1 MPELSYRDA
10 IRSTLIEEMDRD
22 PSVVLL
28 GEDIGQYQGT
38 FRVTADLLARYGPK
52 RIIDTPISEAGF
64 VGAAIGMAMLGL
76 RPVVEMMT
84 WNFALLALDQIV
96 NNAAKVRY
104 FSGGQVDVPLVI
116 RGPNG
121 AGVQLS
127 AQHSQSLEVFY
138 AHVPG
143 LHVVAPATPAEA
155 KGLLRT
161 ALRGKDPVVFLE
173 NAALYSTKGE
183 VPDGDYQL
191 PFGVADIVRRGGDV
205 TVIAYSRMLSVA
217 LEAAERL
224 AGEGIEAEVINLR
237 TLRPLDRRTVIDSVG
252 RTHRAVVVQEQ
263 WRLFGPAAEIA
274 ATIMEGAFDLLD
286 APVER
291 VTGADVPMPYARN
304 LEQLAVP
311 HAEDVVLA
319 VRRTLYRDDS
329 APGGRNTEDRRDG

>member
-1 MPELSYRDA
+1 MPEFSYRDA

-28 GEDIGQYQGT
+28 GEDIGLYQGT
-38 FRVTADLLARYGPK
+38 FRVTADLLSRYGP
-52 RIIDTPISEAGF
+52 RRVIDTPISEEGF

-84 WNFALLALDQIV
+84 WNFSLLAFDQIV

-127 AQHSQSLEVFY
+127 AQHSQSLEVLY
-138 AHVPG
+138 AHIPG
-143 LHVVAPATPAEA
+143 LYVVMPATPADA

-161 ALRGKDPVVFLE
+161 AIRGRDPVIFFE
-173 NAALYSTKGE
+173 HAALYGTKGE
-183 VPDGDYQL
+183 VPDGDFTL
-191 PFGVADIVRRGGDV
+191 PFGVAEIARPGRDV
-205 TVIAYSRMLSVA
+205 TVVAFGRMVPVA
-217 LEAAERL
+217 LAAAAHL
-224 AGEGIEAEVINLR
+224 AADGIEAEVINLR
-237 TLRPLDRRTVIDSVG
+237 SMRPLDRETLIGSVS

-263 WRLFGPAAEIA
+263 WRPYGAAAEIA
-274 ATIMEGAFDLLD
+274 ATITEEVFDLLD

-304 LEQLAVP
+304 LEVLALP
-311 HAEDVVLA
+311 HEEHVVHA
-319 VRRTLYRDDS
+319 VRRTLYRQERAD
-329 APGGRNTEDRRDG
+329 A

>member
-22 PSVVLL
+22 PTVVLL

-38 FRVTADLLARYGPK
+38 FRITADLLSRYGP
-52 RIIDTPISEAGF
+52 RRVIDTPISELGF
-64 VGAAIGMAMLGL
+64 VGAAVGMAMLGL

-84 WNFALLALDQIV
+84 WNFSLLAYDQIV

-127 AQHSQSLEVFY
+127 AQHSQSLEAIY

-143 LHVVAPATPAEA
+143 LYVVTPATPAEA

-161 ALRGKDPVVFLE
+161 ALRGKDPVIFME
-173 NAALYSTKGE
+173 HAALYSLKGP
-183 VPDGDYQL
+183 VPDGDVAL
-191 PFGVADIVRRGGDV
+191 PFGQAEIARPGRDV
-205 TVIAYSRMLSVA
+205 TVVAYSRMLHLA

-237 TLRPLDRRTVIDSVG
+237 TLRPLDRRTIIASAQ

-263 WRLFGPAAEIA
+263 WKPFGAGAEIA
-274 ATIMEGAFDLLD
+274 AIIAEGAFDLLD
-286 APVER
+286 APIER

-304 LEQLAVP
+304 LELLALPTVEEIER
-311 HAEDVVLA
+311 AA
-319 VRRTLYRDDS
+319 RRTLYREA
-329 APGGRNTEDRRDG
+329 APAGGHADA

>member
-22 PSVVLL
+22 PAVVLL

-38 FRVTADLLARYGPK
+38 FRITADLLNRYGP
-52 RIIDTPISEAGF
+52 RRVIDTPISELGF
-64 VGAAIGMAMLGL
+64 VGAAVGMAMLGL

-84 WNFALLALDQIV
+84 WNFSLLAYDQIV

-127 AQHSQSLEVFY
+127 AQHSQSLEAIY

-143 LHVVAPATPAEA
+143 LYVVTPATPAEA

-161 ALRGKDPVVFLE
+161 ALRGKDPVIFME
-173 NAALYSTKGE
+173 HAALYSMKGSI
-183 VPDGDYQL
+183 PDGDFAL
-191 PFGVADIVRRGGDV
+191 PFGQAEIARPGRDV
-205 TVIAYSRMLSVA
+205 TIVGYSRMLHMA

-237 TLRPLDRRTVIDSVG
+237 TLRPLDRRTLTDSVR

-263 WRLFGPAAEIA
+263 WKPFGAGAEIA
-274 ATIMEGAFDLLD
+274 ATIAEGAFDLLD

-304 LEQLAVP
+304 LELLALPTVEEIER
-311 HAEDVVLA
+311 AA
-319 VRRTLYRDDS
+319 RRTLYREA
-329 APGGRNTEDRRDG
+329 APAGGRVDA

>member
-22 PSVVLL
+22 TAVVLL

-38 FRVTADLLARYGPK
+38 FRITADLLNRYGPT
-52 RIIDTPISEAGF
+52 RVIDTPISELGF

-84 WNFALLALDQIV
+84 WNFSLLAYDQIV
-96 NNAAKVRY
+96 NNAAKIRY
-104 FSGGQVDVPLVI
+104 FSGGQVNAPLVI

-127 AQHSQSLEVFY
+127 AQHSQSLEAIY

-143 LHVVAPATPAEA
+143 LHVVVPATPAEA

-161 ALRGKDPVVFLE
+161 AIRGTDPVIYLE
-173 NAALYSTKGE
+173 HAALYAMKGD
-183 VPDGDYQL
+183 VPDGDFRL
-191 PFGVADIVRRGGDV
+191 PFGRAEVVRHGRDV
-205 TVIAYSRMLSVA
+205 TIVAYSRMLHVA
-217 LEAAERL
+217 LEAAETL
-224 AGEGIEAEVINLR
+224 AAEGIEAEVINPR
-237 TLRPLDRRTVIDSVG
+237 TLRPLDRTTMVESVS

-263 WRLFGPAAEIA
+263 WLPFGAAAELA
-274 ATIMEGAFDLLD
+274 ASITEGAFDLLD

-291 VTGADVPMPYARN
+291 VGGADVPLPYARN
-304 LEQLAVP
+304 LELLALP
-311 HAEDVVLA
+311 HAEDIVRA
-319 VRRTLYRDDS
+319 ARRTLYRETP
-329 APGGRNTEDRRDG
+329 AAGGRSDA

>member
-1 MPELSYRDA
+1 MPALSYRDA

-22 PSVVLL
+22 AAVVLL

-38 FRVTADLLARYGPK
+38 FRITADLLDRYGPA
-52 RIIDTPISEAGF
+52 RVIDTPISELGF

-84 WNFALLALDQIV
+84 WNFSLLAYDQIV
-96 NNAAKVRY
+96 NNAAKLRY

-127 AQHSQSLEVFY
+127 AQHSQSLEVIY

-143 LHVVAPATPAEA
+143 LHVAVPATPAEA

-161 ALRGKDPVVFLE
+161 ALRGQDPVIYLE
-173 NAALYSTKGE
+173 HAALYSMRGE
-183 VPDGDYQL
+183 VPDGDFSL
-191 PFGVADIVRRGGDV
+191 PFGRADIARPGRDV
-205 TVIAYSRMLSVA
+205 TVVAYSRMLHTA
-217 LEAAERL
+217 LEAAEML
-224 AGEGIEAEVINLR
+224 AAEGIDAEVINPR
-237 TLRPLDRRTVIDSVG
+237 TLRPLDRDTLIDSVG
-252 RTHRAVVVQEQ
+252 RTHRAVVIQEQ
-263 WRLFGPAAEIA
+263 WRPFGAAAELA
-274 ATIMEGAFDLLD
+274 ATITEGAFDLLD

-304 LEQLAVP
+304 LELLAVP
-311 HAEDVVLA
+311 RAEDIA
-319 VRRTLYRDDS
+319 KAARRTLYRE
-329 APGGRNTEDRRDG
+329 APVAGGR